1 MQMDRESER
10 IEFIEFEIQWMEL
23 FLVYAVIF

>member
-23 FLVYAVIF
+23 FLVYAVF

>member
-1 MQMDRESER
+1 MQMERESER